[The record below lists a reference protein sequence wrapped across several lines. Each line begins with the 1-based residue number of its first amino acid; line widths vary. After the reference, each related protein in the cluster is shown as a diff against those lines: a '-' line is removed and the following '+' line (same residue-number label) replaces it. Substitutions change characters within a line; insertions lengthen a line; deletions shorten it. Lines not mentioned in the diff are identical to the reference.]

1 MVIRFTYALHV
12 ETGLVHVWPSKGARN
27 HDIGF
32 ESDCSRYGWRPLPSW
47 EARPLMGS
55 LTGETRMAFMVG
67 AWAGMHP
74 ECVHCTVRQLEQ
86 AQAEDIADSG
96 RRAGKGAATGVTGYM
111 RLRLNALA
119 GELGDGWSY
128 GLVFA
133 GLDGEPTVPVFYGD
147 RLAGNLVFPAGGPLR
162 RMWGPCGD
170 RRHLYQKPCR
180 RIGNLLRQ
188 AAGIDPLPD
197 VNRRPKRVMPR

>member
-67 AWAGMHP
+67 AWAGSTRNA
-74 ECVHCTVRQLEQ
+74 CTARS
-86 AQAEDIADSG
+86 ANWS
-96 RRAGKGAATGVTGYM
+96 RR
-111 RLRLNALA
+111 RPRCR
-119 GELGDGWSY
+119 
-128 GLVFA
+128 
-133 GLDGEPTVPVFYGD
+133 PV
-147 RLAGNLVFPAGGPLR
+147 
-162 RMWGPCGD
+162 
-170 RRHLYQKPCR
+170 
-180 RIGNLLRQ
+180 
-188 AAGIDPLPD
+188 PD
-197 VNRRPKRVMPR
+197 VAPGDAYRRTHARERRPDGKNRRNIR

>member
-1 MVIRFTYALHV
+1 MVIRFKYALHV

-74 ECVHCTVRQLEQ
+74 ECVRCTVRQLEQ
-86 AQAEDIADSG
+86 AQAEGPATPDVAPGDAY
-96 RRAGKGAATGVTGYM
+96 RRTHA
-111 RLRLNALA
+111 RERR
-119 GELGDGWSY
+119 
-128 GLVFA
+128 
-133 GLDGEPTVPVFYGD
+133 LDGKNQRNV
-147 RLAGNLVFPAGGPLR
+147 
-162 RMWGPCGD
+162 
-170 RRHLYQKPCR
+170 
-180 RIGNLLRQ
+180 
-188 AAGIDPLPD
+188 
-197 VNRRPKRVMPR
+197 